1 MNREAAVG
9 LLLIALLF
17 GGIVLFARRP
27 VTASYAPAPRQSYSQ
42 GNIRVIPIEAEPRR
56 YQNKETRRIE
66 YNDDGLPTLI
76 EITRDY
82 AVT

>member
-1 MNREAAVG
+1 MNREAALG
-9 LLLIALLF
+9 LLVIALLF
-17 GGIVLFARRP
+17 GGVVLLARRS
-27 VTASYAPAPRQSYSQ
+27 VTANYSTSLQPYSQ
-42 GNIRVIPIEAEPRR
+42 GNIRVIPVGEEPRH

-82 AVT
+82 AIT